1 MKNKNPVEL
10 TENQKEWIL
19 KNGEGLDW
27 GINEITKSVFG
38 DNTKDGRSFEGKA
51 VSTFILEH
59 VGAKPKV
66 RTVNSDDYKAF
77 ELEQHQ
83 IDFLLSNAKD
93 LTTYEIALNLWPEFK
108 DKNYK
113 EVAFTK
119 EVRSLQRYID
129 NNLGHEYFLSKNKP
143 LHGQGGFKPP
153 KNIERCVP
161 LISQYTGLDI
171 KFSKL
176 KDDEKRSIEKLCK
189 NLRRASLG
197 KTVEQFRSNN
207 EKELF
212 LESFI
217 SDTWDKHNL
226 TPGEV
231 SQYVDLSG
239 ERVNLYQIKQYQ
251 QDLQEQLDDDMHSE
265 DGKLR
270 YTLIDAIDKQIQN
283 RDKCMNRIQKL
294 QDSLEG
300 SRTKRLEKEGGD
312 QVNILTL
319 CEDLAK
325 EKKRIRLT
333 KMLEKERDKVV
344 KVVNEIEDMT
354 DYTAR
359 LYGASRGELLN

>member
-1 MKNKNPVEL
+1 MKKVFKIIGITLLVIILLLIAIPFVFQGKIKDIVKNTINNNVNANVEFS
-10 TENQKEWIL
+10 
-19 KNGEGLDW
+19 D
-27 GINEITKSVFG
+27 INLSFI
-38 DNTKDGRSFEGKA
+38 RSFPQA
-51 VSTFILEH
+51 QVDVS
-59 VGAKPKV
+59 
-66 RTVNSDDYKAF
+66 D
-77 ELEQHQ
+77 
-83 IDFLLSNAKD
+83 
-93 LTTYEIALNLWPEFK
+93 
-108 DKNYK
+108 
-113 EVAFTK
+113 
-119 EVRSLQRYID
+119 
-129 NNLGHEYFLSKNKP
+129 
-143 LHGQGGFKPP
+143 
-153 KNIERCVP
+153 
-161 LISQYTGLDI
+161 
-171 KFSKL
+171 
-176 KDDEKRSIEKLCK
+176 
-189 NLRRASLG
+189 
-197 KTVEQFRSNN
+197 
-207 EKELF
+207 

-217 SDTWDKHNL
+217 SDTWDKYNL

-231 SQYVDLSG
+231 SQYVDLAG

-325 EKKRIRLT
+325 EKKRMRLT
-333 KMLEKERDKVV
+333 KMLEKERNKVV